1 MHMLELLKNK
11 KILLVVAHPDDEIL
25 GAGATMHK
33 LIKNYNCKVSLI
45 ILGEGITSRST
56 KRDPDLWEQ
65 ELNIHKKNIS
75 AAMKIIG
82 IEDIKT
88 YNLPDNRFDSID
100 MLDIVKIIEKDKK
113 AIRPQVIFTHHEND
127 LNIDHQIVFKAVLT
141 ACRPLS
147 KETVKTIFSF
157 EVPSSTEWQ
166 SPLSGTPFIPNVY
179 IEVNKSNL
187 RAKQKAMSSYR
198 FEFRKYPHPRSTE
211 ALEILAQF
219 RGITIGTKYAEGFQL
234 IRSF

>member
-56 KRDPDLWEQ
+56 KRDLDLWEQ

-88 YNLPDNRFDSID
+88 YNLPDNRFDS
-100 MLDIVKIIEKDKK
+100 
-113 AIRPQVIFTHHEND
+113 
-127 LNIDHQIVFKAVLT
+127 
-141 ACRPLS
+141 
-147 KETVKTIFSF
+147 
-157 EVPSSTEWQ
+157 
-166 SPLSGTPFIPNVY
+166 
-179 IEVNKSNL
+179 
-187 RAKQKAMSSYR
+187 
-198 FEFRKYPHPRSTE
+198 
-211 ALEILAQF
+211 
-219 RGITIGTKYAEGFQL
+219 TK
-234 IRSF
+234 